1 MRVVSNAFVFHPPV
15 RRGYLVHLTAILA
28 LLALGSLGLWQAF
41 STDVGPAF
49 ITFLL
54 PGILALGLAILLGYR
69 AYALRSAY
77 YALERDGF
85 RLHWGLRTEV
95 IPINAITW
103 VGLAGE
109 LGKDL
114 PLPALRWP
122 GSILGTRHLS
132 GLGPV
137 EFMASRTTD
146 LVLIITRKRVYA
158 ISPDDPLA
166 FLQAFQRLT
175 ELGSLSPLTSQSI
188 YPTFFLTRVWETRLA
203 RSLILAGLFMILFTL
218 VWTSLAVSGR
228 RQIRMGFD
236 LNGEPRDVVPGVR
249 LMLLPVLSAMVY
261 LVDLLL
267 GLFFFREEE
276 NRLLAY
282 LLWTGGVLAPLLF
295 LIGVFYILGASYPP

>member
-1 MRVVSNAFVFHPPV
+1 MRVVSNIFVFRPPV
-15 RRGYLVHLTAILA
+15 RQGYLVHFSAIL
-28 LLALGSLGLWQAF
+28 LLLVMGALGLWQAF

-54 PGILALGLAILLGYR
+54 PGIAAFGLAVLLAYR
-69 AYALRSAY
+69 VFALRGAF

-95 IPINAITW
+95 IPVNAVTW

-109 LGKDL
+109 LRETL

-122 GSILGTRHLS
+122 GSIVGTRHMA

-137 EFMASRTTD
+137 EFMAAQTAD
-146 LVLIITRKRVYA
+146 LVLIFTRKRVYA
-158 ISPDDPLA
+158 ISPADPLA

-175 ELGSLSPLTSQSI
+175 ELGSLSPLESQSI
-188 YPTFFLTRVWETRLA
+188 YPTFFLARVWGSRMA
-203 RSLILAGLFMILFTL
+203 RGLILAGLSLVLFTL
-218 VWTSLAVSGR
+218 VWTSLAVSGHP
-228 RQIRMGFD
+228 QILMGFD
-236 LNGEPRDVVPGVR
+236 LNGKPRDLVPGVR
-249 LMLLPVLSAMVY
+249 LMLLPVLSSMVY
-261 LVDLLL
+261 LVDLLV

-282 LLWTGGVLAPLLF
+282 LLWAGGVLVPLMF

>member
-1 MRVVSNAFVFHPPV
+1 MRVVSNAFVFRPPV
-15 RRGYLVHLTAILA
+15 QRGYLVHLAAILV
-28 LLALGSLGLWQAF
+28 LLAAAGLSLWQAF
-41 STDVGPAF
+41 TTDVGPAF

-54 PGILALGLAILLGYR
+54 PGILASGLAILFGYR
-69 AYALRSAY
+69 AYALRGAF

-109 LGKDL
+109 LGEDL

-132 GLGPV
+132 GLGPI
-137 EFMASRTTD
+137 EFMASLTSD

-158 ISPDDPLA
+158 ISPEDPLA

-175 ELGSLSPLTSQSI
+175 ELGSLSPLKSQSI
-188 YPTFFLTRVWETRLA
+188 YPTFFLARVWESRLA
-203 RSLILAGLFMILFTL
+203 RGLILAGLSMVLFTL
-218 VWTSLAVSGR
+218 VWTSLSVSGH
-228 RQIRMGFD
+228 RQILMGFD
-236 LNGEPRDVVPGVR
+236 LNGQPRDLVPGVR
-249 LMLLPVLSAMVY
+249 LMLLPVLSSIVF

-282 LLWTGGVLAPLLF
+282 LLWAGGVLAPFLF
-295 LIGVFYILGASYPP
+295 LMGVFYILGASYPP

>member
-1 MRVVSNAFVFHPPV
+1 MRVVSNAFVFRPPV
-15 RRGYLVHLTAILA
+15 QRGYLVHLAVILV
-28 LLALGSLGLWQAF
+28 LLAVGGLGLWQAF

-49 ITFLL
+49 VTFLL
-54 PGILALGLAILLGYR
+54 PGILAAGLAILFGYR
-69 AYALRSAY
+69 AYALRSAF

-95 IPINAITW
+95 IPINTITW

-109 LGKDL
+109 LGADL

-122 GSILGTRHLS
+122 GSVLGTRRLS

-137 EFMASRTTD
+137 EFMAAETSD

-158 ISPDDPLA
+158 ISPEDPLA

-175 ELGSLSPLTSQSI
+175 ELGSLSPLKSQSI
-188 YPTFFLTRVWETRLA
+188 YPTFLLARVWESRPA
-203 RSLILAGLFMILFTL
+203 RSMILVGTFLVLFTL

-228 RQIRMGFD
+228 QQILMGFD
-236 LNGEPRDVVPGVR
+236 LNGEGRDVVPSVR
-249 LMLLPVLSAMVY
+249 LMLLPVLSS
-261 LVDLLL
+261 LVFLADLIL

-282 LLWTGGVLAPLLF
+282 LLWAGGVLAPLLF

>member
-158 ISPDDPLA
+158 ISPEDPLA

-228 RQIRMGFD
+228 MQIRMGFD